1 MDQRTD
7 NRVQCAG
14 DGEHDGDEVERE
26 RECYIELDGAHH
38 ALGERDEVRQF
49 LDLVIDERDIRGV
62 HGDVAAHA
70 AHGDANVGGLER
82 GRVVYAV
89 ADHADLIARGLI
101 GADVGELVLGQAVC
115 VYLTDVELRGDG
127 RGGIL
132 MVAREQHRLDL
143 KRGETVDHVCTL
155 LANRVGQGEEACEH
169 AVHSGVGDGAALREL
184 GVRRLG
190 GLFGNGDVMFGEKLR
205 VARKDD
211 FFVNAGGDAAP
222 GHHLEVFALF
232 KRLARLLLAAV
243 GDGLAER
250 VLRIALRRGAEAVE
264 LVIGEGGSPSRT
276 RKPCFVALP
285 MAAMMAVGV
294 ASTSAQGQKTT
305 RIVTARMISPEN
317 IHVSAAAV
325 SAMTT
330 IHVVQR
336 SARPTILALPA
347 SADWTRRIMRWMELS
362 SPTLTASAGT
372 AVSFPPV
379 MTRAVCGVRWTSF
392 SMPARARATVSSSR
406 RPPSCMMNAT
416 SPAAKSSPMQTD
428 AISASET
435 STSALMSN
443 AVARPMTASKMM
455 GMPQRMI
462 AAHEASNGKGTRS
475 KMLTISAMPEIT
487 SSVISF
493 FCAAQL

>member
-62 HGDVAAHA
+62 HGDVAAHT

-89 ADHADLIARGLI
+89 ADHADLFAHGLI

-264 LVIGEGGSPSRT
+264 LVIGEGG
-276 RKPCFVALP
+276 
-285 MAAMMAVGV
+285 
-294 ASTSAQGQKTT
+294 
-305 RIVTARMISPEN
+305 
-317 IHVSAAAV
+317 
-325 SAMTT
+325 
-330 IHVVQR
+330 
-336 SARPTILALPA
+336 
-347 SADWTRRIMRWMELS
+347 
-362 SPTLTASAGT
+362 
-372 AVSFPPV
+372 
-379 MTRAVCGVRWTSF
+379 
-392 SMPARARATVSSSR
+392 
-406 RPPSCMMNAT
+406 
-416 SPAAKSSPMQTD
+416 
-428 AISASET
+428 
-435 STSALMSN
+435 
-443 AVARPMTASKMM
+443 
-455 GMPQRMI
+455 
-462 AAHEASNGKGTRS
+462 
-475 KMLTISAMPEIT
+475 
-487 SSVISF
+487 
-493 FCAAQL
+493 